1 MQTAVLLAIGDE
13 LLSGSRHD
21 INCTWLASKL
31 SEVGCLVRKIEF
43 IPDEEREI
51 IEALR
56 RWVGQVELVVLS
68 GGLGPTHDDKTRQA
82 LASYLGVP
90 LEVNHQAYNKIVG
103 RYSLSERDAVE
114 RSRSTQGAIPQGTS
128 PIHNSKGS
136 ALGISFRI
144 DKTLFF
150 SFPGVP
156 VEFQAMAE
164 ESVLPLMYQGSA
176 RRLSLFVVGWAE
188 SLLKDKLAPALKRKD
203 LHISILPSV
212 NIIELTLSGED
223 KKVEEVA
230 AQIRSL
236 VAEDCLP
243 ADCTSIPQAIYH
255 EVERTHWTL
264 AAAESCTGGLV
275 GAALTDVP
283 GISAFFRGS
292 AVCYSNEA
300 KIKILSVPS
309 FIIENKGAVSQ
320 ECAAAM
326 AEGARRIYEVDLA
339 VSVTGIAG
347 PEGGTQE
354 KPVGTVCFGIA
365 TPKETRTFQ
374 RQFSGDRER
383 VRKRSLAVA
392 LEYLWRVLK
401 EVSV

>member
-1 MQTAVLLAIGDE
+1 
-13 LLSGSRHD
+13 
-21 INCTWLASKL
+21 
-31 SEVGCLVRKIEF
+31 
-43 IPDEEREI
+43 
-51 IEALR
+51 
-56 RWVGQVELVVLS
+56 
-68 GGLGPTHDDKTRQA
+68 
-82 LASYLGVP
+82 
-90 LEVNHQAYNKIVG
+90 
-103 RYSLSERDAVE
+103 
-114 RSRSTQGAIPQGTS
+114 
-128 PIHNSKGS
+128 
-136 ALGISFRI
+136 
-144 DKTLFF
+144 
-150 SFPGVP
+150 
-156 VEFQAMAE
+156 
-164 ESVLPLMYQGSA
+164 
-176 RRLSLFVVGWAE
+176 
-188 SLLKDKLAPALKRKD
+188 
-203 LHISILPSV
+203 
-212 NIIELTLSGED
+212 
-223 KKVEEVA
+223 
-230 AQIRSL
+230 
-236 VAEDCLP
+236 
-243 ADCTSIPQAIYH
+243 
-255 EVERTHWTL
+255 
-264 AAAESCTGGLV
+264 V